1 MEKIE
6 PSSAKE
12 IAIESEYITLGQ
24 FLKFAGIIHQGG
36 EAKSYLLQNKVLVN
50 QVDENRRGRKLRP
63 GDDVLLPEGPFKI
76 VSK

>member
-1 MEKIE
+1 VEKIE

-63 GDDVLLPEGPFKI
+63 GDDVLLPEGSFKI

>member
-1 MEKIE
+1 MDKIE

-36 EAKSYLLQNKVLVN
+36 EAKSYLLQNKILVN
-50 QVDENRRGRKLRP
+50 QADENRRGRKLRP
-63 GDDVLLPEGPFKI
+63 GDDVLLPEGAFKI

>member
-1 MEKIE
+1 VEKLE
-6 PSSAKE
+6 STSVKE

-50 QVDENRRGRKLRP
+50 QADENRRGRKLRP
-63 GDDVLLPEGPFKI
+63 GDVVLLPEGAFKI
-76 VSK
+76 VSQ

>member
-63 GDDVLLPEGPFKI
+63 GDDVLLPEGSFKI